1 MSISRTISNLVN
13 GQSYLVRVRAVNP
26 ATVPNLVSPWA
37 TASVPSLPRPDAEYI
52 NDYIR
57 QLTGV
62 FSRDIISDELLLFW
76 VNEAYF
82 ELSRLYEW
90 PWLPISPLAA
100 NEAPKFDADFAT
112 ILAYRV
118 APRVLELEADDSPRG
133 AAYAKEYER
142 MLENMYKA
150 LLRTQDITTPASMAD
165 LVLHVRT
172 LLDEYSTRLDTS
184 IIQTTITNTHDEL
197 VIQEDWV
204 FPGTTF
210 PRMGWDDARILA
222 YGAAARLAPMVDKSG
237 DFTNVLLQ
245 EYSTMLDHLR
255 LKFEN
260 DFSGR
265 GNTAA
270 DLVRQARTFLGSYS
284 KKASDSLMKTWL
296 YEEYQ
301 NLCSER
307 QWAWL
312 EKTSTFNIAAN
323 ATSFNFGPGAGR
335 VKIHEINRVEL
346 DPANQII
353 ESEPLILHPS
363 LIGIPVNTD
372 NTYYV
377 YDTSTKTVHLGPA
390 RDDAYKVRVR
400 YEELPDVDQAMT
412 SNILVPDRFVHILAY
427 RVAMRAAI
435 IVEAPQTVFD
445 LCQKSAEALYNAMY
459 NDYQMAHTNEPFQ
472 LGGSSLEDRKYVPW
486 FRP

>member
-1 MSISRTISNLVN
+1 MSISRTLSNLVN
-13 GQSYLVRVRAVNP
+13 GQPYLVRVRAVNP
-26 ATVPNLVSPWA
+26 TTTPNLVSPWA
-37 TASVPSLPRPDAEYI
+37 TASATVLPRPDAEYV

-62 FSRDIISDELLLFW
+62 FSRDIITDDLLLFW
-76 VNEAYF
+76 INEAYS
-82 ELSRLYEW
+82 ELARLYEW
-90 PWLPISPLAA
+90 PWLPITPLAA

-118 APRVLELEADDSPRG
+118 APRVLELEADDSPRA

-150 LLRTQDITTPASMAD
+150 LLRTQDISNPTTMSD

-172 LLDEYSTRLDTS
+172 LLDEYSTRLDNALIS
-184 IIQTTITNTHDEL
+184 TTITNTHDEL
-197 VIQEDWV
+197 VIKEAWV
-204 FPGTTF
+204 FPGATF
-210 PRMGWDDARILA
+210 PRMGWEDARILA
-222 YGAAARLAPMVDKSG
+222 YGAAARLAPMIDKSSEY
-237 DFTNVLLQ
+237 TNVLIQ

-265 GNTAA
+265 GNSAD
-270 DLVRQARTFLGSYS
+270 DLVRQARTFLGVYS
-284 KKASDSLMKTWL
+284 KKASDSLLKTWL

-307 QWAWL
+307 PWAWL
-312 EKTSTFNIAAN
+312 QKTNTFTIAAN
-323 ATSFNFGPGAGR
+323 ATSFNFGAGAGR
-335 VKIHEINRVEL
+335 VKIHEINRIVL
-346 DPANQII
+346 DPANQIT
-353 ESEPLILHPS
+353 ESEPLILAPS

-372 NTYYV
+372 NIYYV

-390 RDDAYKVRVR
+390 KNEPYKVRVR
-400 YEELPDVDQAMT
+400 YEELPEVDQAMT

-445 LCQKSAEALYNAMY
+445 LCQKASESLYNAMY